1 MTSID
6 WAIVA
11 IVVISVVMAAKQGLV
26 VEVFSLAGLVLGLL
40 LASWDYQMLMPWV
53 GSWIHS
59 AALAQ
64 ALAFLLI
71 AFGVMIAAALAGRF
85 IRWSVK
91 SIGLGWADRMA
102 GAAFGLVKGCVL
114 VTIAVMVI
122 AAFWPSATWF
132 RRSRLAPGFL
142 TMAHRVAVVA
152 PADLEQKIRAG
163 VVVLRKDQP
172 DWMKPAA

>member
-1 MTSID
+1 MTAID

-11 IVVISVVMAAKQGLV
+11 IVAISVVMAAKEGLV
-26 VEVFSLAGLVLGLL
+26 VEVFSLAGLVVGLL
-40 LASWDYQMLMPWV
+40 LASWDYQRLTPWV
-53 GSWIHS
+53 GTWVHS
-59 AALAQ
+59 AALTQ

-91 SIGLGWADRMA
+91 SIGLGWADRIA

-152 PADLEQKIRAG
+152 PADFEQRIRAG